1 MFTTM
6 LPSLLK
12 FFRYLGSAR
21 AQATST
27 RPFSNGRIALVNMDR
42 YHSDPVYR
50 RQQID
55 ASNKTLR
62 RREAEDLEHYAKQ
75 KRRRRETIRQRRF
88 HEGYVRFELL
98 NDWIRRS
105 GWHKADLP
113 WKKYRPELY
122 LERVSH
128 HCSGCNSPDH
138 MAKLW
143 WPSVD
148 SETYLC
154 GLCWSRLSWEEMC
167 PKGFEDTATKKEF
180 TARARELGI
189 TRLSGPVQ

>member
-21 AQATST
+21 VQATST

-42 YHSDPVYR
+42 YYSDPTYR
-50 RQQID
+50 RQILD
-55 ASNKTLR
+55 KSIEDTKR
-62 RREAEDLEHYAKQ
+62 RKAEDPEYHAKL
-75 KRRRRETIRQRRF
+75 KRYQRELMRQRRSR
-88 HEGYVRFELL
+88 EGCVRFELL
-98 NDWIRRS
+98 NDWIRRA

-128 HCSGCNSPDH
+128 HCSDCNSPDYR
-138 MAKLW
+138 AKLW
-143 WPSVD
+143 WSSVD

-154 GLCWSRLSWEEMC
+154 GLCWPKLSWEEMC
-167 PKGFEDTATKKEF
+167 PTGFEDTATKKEF
-180 TARARELGI
+180 TARAKELGI
-189 TRLSGPVQ
+189 TRPSGAVQ

>member
-6 LPSLLK
+6 LTSLSK
-12 FFRYLGSAR
+12 FFCYLGSAR

-42 YHSDPVYR
+42 YYSDPTYR
-50 RQQID
+50 RQILDKRIEDSKRQKVED
-55 ASNKTLR
+55 PEHHAKWNR
-62 RREAEDLEHYAKQ
+62 YRRELM
-75 KRRRRETIRQRRF
+75 RQRRSR
-88 HEGYVRFELL
+88 EGYIRFERL
-98 NDWIRRS
+98 NGWIRDS
-105 GWHKADLP
+105 GWHTADLP

-122 LERVSH
+122 LELVSH
-128 HCSGCNSPDH
+128 HCSGCDSPDH
-138 MAKLW
+138 RAKLW
-143 WPSVD
+143 WPRVD

-180 TARARELGI
+180 TARAKELGI
-189 TRLSGPVQ
+189 TRPLGPVQ